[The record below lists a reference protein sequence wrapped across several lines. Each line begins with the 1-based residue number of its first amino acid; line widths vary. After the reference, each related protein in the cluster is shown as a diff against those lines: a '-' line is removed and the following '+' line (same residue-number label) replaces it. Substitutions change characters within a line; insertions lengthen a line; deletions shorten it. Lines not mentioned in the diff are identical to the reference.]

1 MCSSVTIAG
10 GLIDLQ
16 QLVHAAVVERLQV
29 FFPSLIIRTAVLDP
43 ECFLLEN
50 SVLKV
55 GAMPYIEPY
64 FINDRHKNRNN
75 QQQV

>member
-1 MCSSVTIAG
+1 MCGSVTIVG
-10 GLIDLQ
+10 SLIDLQ

-43 ECFLLEN
+43 ERFLLGS
-50 SVLKV
+50 SVLKI

-64 FINDRHKNRNN
+64 L
-75 QQQV
+75 

>member
-1 MCSSVTIAG
+1 MCHKKGTDLLCSSVTIVG
-10 GLIDLQ
+10 SLIDLQ

-43 ECFLLEN
+43 ERFLLGS
-50 SVLKV
+50 SVLKI

-64 FINDRHKNRNN
+64 L
-75 QQQV
+75 

>member
-1 MCSSVTIAG
+1 MSHKMGADLLCGSVTIVG

-43 ECFLLEN
+43 ECFLLGN
-50 SVLKV
+50 SVLKI

-64 FINDRHKNRNN
+64 L
-75 QQQV
+75 

>member
-1 MCSSVTIAG
+1 MCHKKGADLLCSSVTIVG

-43 ECFLLEN
+43 ELGN
-50 SVLKV
+50 SVLKI

-64 FINDRHKNRNN
+64 L
-75 QQQV
+75 

>member
-1 MCSSVTIAG
+1 MCHKKGADLLCSSVTIVG

-16 QLVHAAVVERLQV
+16 QLVHQV

-43 ECFLLEN
+43 ECFLLGN
-50 SVLKV
+50 SVLKI

-64 FINDRHKNRNN
+64 L
-75 QQQV
+75 